1 MSPAKRQQSD
11 AMLYT
16 LILFV
21 GLFLA
26 ATTVAVIYYFKF
38 EEQRDIA
45 EKAES
50 NLQEIV
56 SPSELPRIPT
66 IIGAKQPRKSR
77 LATMVDYLDEV
88 VCFVIGGLPEDTSA
102 EVKVETAFRDFNDTV
117 TLAKAHIDPASID
130 PNTTGLVQ
138 IIQKLKI
145 KLDNTIEALQVT
157 DEQLVDLQKDFNDA
171 MVETYNKERAWL
183 VEKDEYRREIDSIKK
198 DYNDLE
204 VDLRKNTDQRVL
216 ELIAQLNEEKAN
228 REQEHQEKL
237 QIQAQLEMTQDRMK
251 RQQDELRKIVPL
263 PDGEV
268 VAHKSDGKIILVDN
282 PSKVVH
288 LNIGRDDRVYP
299 GLTFSVYDKNMPIP
313 KDGKGKAEIKV
324 FSVDKNISTAL
335 ITKSEIRRPII
346 LDDIVANLIWD
357 SDKTNVFAIEGDFDL
372 DGDGNIDKDAADKI
386 KALIGKWG
394 GKVANAISIET
405 DFLVLG
411 RPPSILIRPTVA
423 ELEMDPMATER
434 YEASRQKRALYEEIQ
449 NQAKALLIPVF
460 NYERFLFFIG
470 YKTQSG
476 TAGAF

>member
-21 GLFLA
+21 FLFIA
-26 ATTVAVIYYFKF
+26 ATTVAVIYYVKF
-38 EEQRDIA
+38 EDQRTLTETAQSDLREMA
-45 EKAES
+45 T
-50 NLQEIV
+50 
-56 SPSELPRIPT
+56 PSELQRIGT
-66 IIGAKQPRKSR
+66 IVGAKTRKSR
-77 LATMVDYLDEV
+77 LATMVDYLDQSV
-88 VCFVIGGLPEDTSA
+88 YLIIGGLPEDTSA
-102 EVKVETAFRDFNDTV
+102 EVKVDTANRNFQDTL
-117 TLAKAHIDPASID
+117 TLVQEHIEPESID

-138 IIQKLKI
+138 VVQKLKT
-145 KLDNTIEALQVT
+145 KLDGTIETLQATEEELTVKIN
-157 DEQLVDLQKDFNDA
+157 DYNNLKDA
-171 MVETYNKERAWL
+171 TYSNERTWKAEKEG
-183 VEKDEYRREIDSIKK
+183 YRLEIDRIKK

-204 VDLRKNTDQRVL
+204 VDLRKTTDERVL
-216 ELIAQLNEEKAN
+216 DLTAELNEEKAN

-237 QIQAQLEMTQDRMK
+237 QIQAQLEMTQDKMK
-251 RQQDELRKIVPL
+251 SLQDELNKIVPL

-282 PSKVVH
+282 SANVVH

-299 GLTFSVYDKNMPIP
+299 GLTFTVYDKNMPIP

-335 ITKSEIRRPII
+335 ITKSEIKRPII

-357 SDKTNVFAIEGDFDL
+357 SDKTNVFSIEGAFDL
-372 DGDGNIDKDAADKI
+372 NGDGKIESDAADKL
-386 KALIGKWG
+386 KTLIEKWG
-394 GKVANAISIET
+394 GKVANEISIET
-405 DFLVLG
+405 DYLILG
-411 RPPSILIRPTVA
+411 KQPSVLIRPSAT

-434 YEASRQKRALYEEIQ
+434 YEASRQKRAHYQDIQ
-449 NQAKALLIPVF
+449 KQAQALLIPVF

-470 YKTQSG
+470 YETQAG

>member
-21 GLFLA
+21 GLFIA
-26 ATTVAVIYYFKF
+26 ATTVAVIYYVKF
-38 EEQRDIA
+38 EDQRTIT
-45 EKAES
+45 EKAQS
-50 NLQEIV
+50 DLQEVATPLELQRIGTIV
-56 SPSELPRIPT
+56 
-66 IIGAKQPRKSR
+66 GAKQARKSR

-88 VCFVIGGLPEDTSA
+88 VCLVIGGLPEDTSA
-102 EVKVETAFRDFNDTV
+102 EVKVDTANRDFKDTLM
-117 TLAKAHIDPASID
+117 LAQAHIEPASID
-130 PNTTGLVQ
+130 PNTTGLIQ
-138 IIQKLKI
+138 IIQKLKT
-145 KLDNTIEALQVT
+145 KLDNTIEALQAT
-157 DEQLVDLQKDFNDA
+157 QEQLTDVRNDFNDA

-183 VEKDEYRREIDSIKK
+183 VEKDEYRREVDMIKQ

-204 VDLRKNTDQRVL
+204 ALL
-216 ELIAQLNEEKAN
+216 EQTSEESVQALMVQLSEERAKY
-228 REQEHQEKL
+228 EQEHQDKL

-251 RQQDELRKIVPL
+251 RQEDELHKIVPL

-282 PSKVVH
+282 QAKVVH

-299 GLTFSVYDKNMPIP
+299 GLTLSVYDKNMPIP
-313 KDGKGKAEIKV
+313 KDGKGKAEIEV
-324 FSVDKNISTAL
+324 FSVEKNISAAR
-335 ITKSEIRRPII
+335 IIKSEIKRPII

-357 SDKTNVFAIEGDFDL
+357 SDKTNVFVVEGDFDL
-372 DGDGNIDKDAADKI
+372 DDDGKIDKNAADKI
-386 KALIGKWG
+386 KSLIGKWG
-394 GKVANAISIET
+394 GKVADAISIET

-411 RPPSILIRPTVA
+411 RTPSILIRPTVT

-434 YEASRQKRALYEEIQ
+434 YEASRQKRALYGEVQ